1 MASTNIVTTSY
12 LLGNLHCPS
21 CVALIRSLLHDTYGE
36 DVLWV
41 SPNLVTSVVTVEH
54 RDDSVASV
62 RSMEKTLQDAG
73 FDIYGVHTT
82 ADTTDLARSSQV
94 ELGES
99 SRAMDQS
106 SGHFNSWFRS
116 LWLKQS
122 PSVMESARSAHLENC
137 EECRREAAEGDV
149 PGQDAGKGQLVKVT
163 TANSEYSEADNMSY
177 PLQQIVVETER
188 PSSSWRVTLSVGG
201 MTCAVC
207 VNTISD
213 ELKKNPWIS
222 NVAVNLVMNSATV
235 EYTDESRTQD
245 IVDAIED
252 LGYDATIDQ
261 VTNLDEQRPSAD
273 GRDIEIKVDGIFC
286 SRCPE
291 RISMTLKSLGPN
303 RLEILQEPSPTN
315 PILKLHYT
323 PDTPNFTIR
332 HILRAIEAADTSL
345 RTSIYHPPTLEE
357 RSRAIREKQHR
368 SLLMRE
374 ILTIIVAIPTFILGI
389 VYMSLLPDS
398 NHGKMYLMEPWA
410 SGLTRLDIALFILAT
425 PVYFL
430 AADVFHVRAIKEVR
444 TIWRSGSRIPVIQ
457 RFYRFGSMNM
467 LVSLGTSIA
476 YFSSIAQMI
485 VAAVSN
491 RKHHGSGAEFYF
503 DSVVFLTLFLLAG
516 RLIEGYSKSKTGDA
530 VELLGKL
537 RPTTALL
544 LEKDKTGAQA
554 TTTIP
559 IDQLDAGDVIR
570 VPHGASPAADGIIVT
585 GETTFDE
592 SSLTGESRPIKKSEG
607 DQVFAGTVNKASAI
621 TVRVTGT
628 SGRSMLD
635 QIVQVVREGQTKRA
649 PIEQIADVLTT
660 YFVPVITLIAITTWV
675 VWMAL
680 GYSNMISDREGD
692 SAGGWV
698 AFAFQFAV
706 AVFVVACPCGLAL
719 AAPTAIFVGGGIAAK
734 HGILAKGGGEAFEK
748 ASKIDCVV
756 FDKTGTITEGGEPQI
771 TDAAIFPN
779 SEQATED
786 ERRTLM
792 SVLKAVEEN
801 SSHPIAT
808 AIVAFCGADTRAAE
822 VAGLEEL
829 PGKGMKATYTDN
841 ANEVS
846 EMLVGNELLM
856 RDASVSL
863 SPRVSSLL
871 ETWKSEAKSIALVAT
886 KSSTDDSWT
895 LVAALSISDPI
906 RREASSVIKALISR
920 GTQVWMLSGDNATT
934 ARAVAQL
941 VGIPAD
947 NVLAEVLPSDKAA
960 QITSL
965 QASLHAR
972 GSTSRRAT
980 VAMVGDGIN
989 DAPALAT
996 ADVGIA
1002 IGSGSDVAISSAAF
1016 VLATSRLG
1024 AVVTLLDLSHAVF
1037 RRIRANFAWA
1047 VIYNL
1052 LAVPVAAGCLY
1063 PITTSEGKHV
1073 RLDPVWAALA
1083 MALSSISVVLSSLSL
1098 RTRVPGLGFS
1108 HTFISPMSL
1117 PKLYP
1122 LPQPQSQKKIPLVF
1136 GSERYPSP
1144 PTAN

>member
-1 MASTNIVTTSY
+1 MAWTSIVTTSY

-54 RDDSVASV
+54 KDNSVAFV
-62 RSMEKTLQDAG
+62 RGMEKTLQNVG
-73 FDIYGVHTT
+73 FDICGVHTT
-82 ADTTDLARSSQV
+82 AANTPTDLERGSQV

-99 SRAMDQS
+99 SRTTNQP
-106 SGHFNSWFRS
+106 SGHFNSWFRL
-116 LWLKQS
+116 LWPSQS
-122 PSVMESARSAHLENC
+122 PSIMESARAAHLENC
-137 EECRREAAEGDV
+137 EACRSEGAGHGDTS
-149 PGQDAGKGQLVKVT
+149 GQDPEKGQLT
-163 TANSEYSEADNMSY
+163 QFPTATSDASEAKHLPL
-177 PLQQIVVETER
+177 PLQQVVAESE
-188 PSSSWRVTLSVGG
+188 PSTPSWRVTLSIGG

-207 VNTISD
+207 VNTITD
-213 ELKKNPWIS
+213 EVKKNPWIS

-235 EYTDESRTQD
+235 DYNDESRTQD

-252 LGYDATIDQ
+252 LGYDATVDQ
-261 VTNLDEQRPSAD
+261 VTNLDEQKESVD
-273 GRDIEIKVDGIFC
+273 GRDVEIKVDGIFC

-291 RISMTLKSLGPN
+291 RISTTLKSLGSS
-303 RLEILQEPSPTN
+303 RLEIIQEPSPQN
-315 PILKLHYT
+315 PILKIRYI
-323 PDTPNFTIR
+323 PQTPNFTIR

-345 RTSIYHPPTLEE
+345 HTSIYHPPTLEE
-357 RSRAIREKQHR
+357 RSRAIREKHQR
-368 SLLMRE
+368 SLLLRE

-398 NHGKMYLMEPWA
+398 NHGKMYLMKPWT
-410 SGLTRLDIALFILAT
+410 SGLSRLDIALFILAT

-430 AADVFHVRAIKEVR
+430 AADVFHIRAIKEIR
-444 TIWRSGSRIPVIQ
+444 TIWRSGSRIPVLQ
-457 RFYRFGSMNM
+457 RFWRFGSMNM
-467 LVSLGTSIA
+467 LISLGTSIA
-476 YFSSIAQMI
+476 YISSIAQMI
-485 VAAVSN
+485 AAAVSN

-530 VELLGKL
+530 VEMLGKL

-544 LEKDKTGAQA
+544 LDTDKTGAQV
-554 TTTIP
+554 TMTIP
-559 IDQLDAGDVIR
+559 VDQLDAGDVIR
-570 VPHGASPAADGIIVT
+570 VPHGASPPADGDIVS
-585 GETTFDE
+585 GETSFDE
-592 SSLTGESRPIKKSEG
+592 SSLTGESRLIKKAPG
-607 DQVFAGTVNKASAI
+607 DQVFAGTVNKVSAV

-649 PIEQIADVLTT
+649 PIEQIADLLTT
-660 YFVPVITLIAITTWV
+660 YFVPVITLIAIVTWV
-675 VWMAL
+675 VWMVL
-680 GYSNMISDREGD
+680 GYTHVISDHEAE

-698 AFAFQFAV
+698 AFAFQFAI

-719 AAPTAIFVGGGIAAK
+719 AAPTAIFVGGGIAAS

-771 TDAAIFPN
+771 TDAAVFPDDDQA
-779 SEQATED
+779 SEE
-786 ERRTLM
+786 ERHALL

-801 SSHPIAT
+801 SSHPIANS
-808 AIVAFCGADTRAAE
+808 IVAFCGINTRAAE
-822 VAGLEEL
+822 VSGLEEIL
-829 PGKGMKATYTDN
+829 GKGMKATYTSK
-841 ANEVS
+841 ANEAFDV
-846 EMLVGNELLM
+846 LVGNEVLM

-863 SPRVSSLL
+863 SPRVSSLV
-871 ETWKSEAKSIALVAT
+871 ETWKSEAKSLALVAT
-886 KSSTDDSWT
+886 KPSLSNDWT
-895 LVAALSISDPI
+895 LAAALSISDPI
-906 RREASSVIKALISR
+906 RHEASAVIKALISR
-920 GTQVWMLSGDNATT
+920 STQVWMLSGDNVMT
-934 ARAVAQL
+934 ARAVAQR
-941 VGIPAD
+941 VGIPSD
-947 NVLAEVLPSDKAA
+947 NVLAEVLPADKAA
-960 QITSL
+960 QISSL

-972 GSTSRRAT
+972 GSTTRRAT

-1016 VLATSRLG
+1016 VLATSQLG

-1037 RRIRANFAWA
+1037 RRIRVNFAWA
-1047 VIYNL
+1047 IVYNL

-1063 PITTSEGKHV
+1063 PVTTASGRHV

-1098 RTRVPGLGFS
+1098 RTRLPGVGFRY
-1108 HTFISPMSL
+1108 TR
-1117 PKLYP
+1117 
-1122 LPQPQSQKKIPLVF
+1122 VAE
-1136 GSERYPSP
+1136 ERSDDS
-1144 PTAN
+1144 